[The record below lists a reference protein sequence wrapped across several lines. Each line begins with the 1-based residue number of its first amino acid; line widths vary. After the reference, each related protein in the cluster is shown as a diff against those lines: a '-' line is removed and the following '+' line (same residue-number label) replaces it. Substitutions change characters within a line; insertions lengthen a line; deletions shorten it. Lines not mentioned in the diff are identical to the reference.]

1 MFSIN
6 IGRFILVLVILASF
20 SLGNLD
26 RAFACSCVAPWPPTE
41 ALAGATAVFVGKV
54 SNLDV
59 STGLL
64 TSTADPVEVTFQV
77 SKVWKGPV
85 HSTLLA
91 TTARSGAS
99 CGYGFERGQEYLVY
113 ARGTETELEVSL
125 CSRTQ
130 PLSAADE
137 DLAVLGQGNIPTA
150 VDEDLAVLGQGNI
163 PTAEAPDLS
172 TQTLSYPPW
181 VIAFGVI
188 GVGLVMA
195 AFVLIRKRF
204 SQPTPMDDRDA

>member
-150 VDEDLAVLGQGNI
+150 
-163 PTAEAPDLS
+163 EAPDLS

>member
-64 TSTADPVEVTFQV
+64 TSSADPVEVTFQV

-150 VDEDLAVLGQGNI
+150 
-163 PTAEAPDLS
+163 EAPDLS